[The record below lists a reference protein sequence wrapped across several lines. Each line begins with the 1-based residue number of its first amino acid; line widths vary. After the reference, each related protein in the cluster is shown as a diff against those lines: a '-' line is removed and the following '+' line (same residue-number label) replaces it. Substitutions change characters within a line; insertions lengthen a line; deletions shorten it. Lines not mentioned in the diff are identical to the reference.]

1 MIITDPG
8 SYLELDDGR
17 PAVRFERI
25 YDHPIERVWALVTE
39 PAELAHWFPSPE
51 VTIELRTGGLLT
63 FTGDPYLPEAQT
75 TGQVLELDPPRLL
88 AFSWLGDE
96 LRFELRPVDE
106 HRTRFTLTNVL
117 EARNTAARN
126 AAGWHACL
134 ACLDASAA
142 GRPTGGPHADDQ
154 PAGWEKLY
162 DEYVAAGMPSG
173 APVPGRDET
182 SG

>member
-1 MIITDPG
+1 MTTTDPG

-51 VTIELRTGGLLT
+51 VTIELRPGGLLT
-63 FTGDPYLPEAQT
+63 FAGDPHLPEART
-75 TGQVLELDPPRLL
+75 TGRVLELDPPRLL

-96 LRFELRPVDE
+96 LRFELEPLDGR
-106 HRTRFTLTNVL
+106 RTRFALTNVL

-126 AAGWHACL
+126 AAGWHVCL
-134 ACLDASAA
+134 LALDARVA
-142 GRPTGGPHADDQ
+142 GRPTAGPHADDQ
-154 PAGWEKLY
+154 PVGWAELY
-162 DEYVAAGMPSG
+162 DEYVTAGTPSG
-173 APVPGRDET
+173 APIPGSDGT
-182 SG
+182 NG